1 MKMNASEKAGLAA
14 CGVTIISLAIASYK
28 LQKERDK
35 ALKQRD
41 HYKEMYEMASTQDSR
56 KSRILDEISLR
67 WWTRDADSLKALYD
81 IFNGMENRFW
91 YGRIT
96 EEVMNEILGDHP
108 LTTERE

>member
-56 KSRILDEISLR
+56 KSR
-67 WWTRDADSLKALYD
+67 
-81 IFNGMENRFW
+81 
-91 YGRIT
+91 T
-96 EEVMNEILGDHP
+96 EWRTGSG
-108 LTTERE
+108 TEGSPKR